1 MVRWARRRLHATTT
15 ATKYA
20 MTAFSR
26 RKQLTHLVV
35 CVAIQANPVVVA
47 VLVLLDRSIAPAPAR
62 TVSWVRKISLINSSA
77 TKFMAALF
85 KFQKSWVKQPWR
97 STIRTFANAAICKAI
112 PHRGFQM
119 LARDDF
125 LTPIPHIIWLFI
137 TNSLVSAV
145 CRSLTSQMQQASL
158 HQQGSSM
165 TQVRSLIGVETALA
179 AGTEK
184 QQTTRRIMYSC
195 RACDVPCELGHE
207 SATSFY
213 Y

>member
-1 MVRWARRRLHATTT
+1 M
-15 ATKYA
+15 
-20 MTAFSR
+20 
-26 RKQLTHLVV
+26 
-35 CVAIQANPVVVA
+35 
-47 VLVLLDRSIAPAPAR
+47 
-62 TVSWVRKISLINSSA
+62 RKISLINSSA

-85 KFQKSWVKQPWR
+85 KFQNPGLSSPDDRPYVPSRTLQFARRFHTGAFRCWR
-97 STIRTFANAAICKAI
+97 ET
-112 PHRGFQM
+112 
-119 LARDDF
+119 DF

-165 TQVRSLIGVETALA
+165 KQVRSLIGVETALA